1 MPRTTNKQKK
11 LHIKKGETVALT
23 KAITSSKGLNPSMD
37 RPKGYTARVLEVYPK
52 QDKVL
57 VEGVNVRFRHTKPN
71 QQYPNGG
78 RIEAERPIHISNVVP
93 VDGNGNPTR
102 IGRKRVED
110 PETGKGRWVR
120 YAKTTGEELD
130 S

>member
-1 MPRTTNKQKK
+1 MPRTKNKQKK
-11 LHIKKGETVALT
+11 LHIKKGDTVALNKT
-23 KAITSSKGLNPSMD
+23 ITAAKELNMD
-37 RPKGYTARVLEVYPK
+37 RLKGFQGRVLKVY
-52 QDKVL
+52 QETDRVI
-57 VEGVNVRFRHTKPN
+57 VEGVNVRIRHTKPN
-71 QQYPNGG
+71 QTYPQGG
-78 RIEAERPIHISNVVP
+78 RIEKEMPIHISNVQP
-93 VDGNGNPTR
+93 LDGNSEPTR

>member
-1 MPRTTNKQKK
+1 MPRTKNKQKK
-11 LHIKKGETVALT
+11 LHVKKGETVALT
-23 KAITSSKGLNPSMD
+23 KAITSSEQLNMD
-37 RPKGYTARVLEVYPK
+37 RPKGYQARVLAVYPK
-52 QDKVL
+52 REKVL
-57 VEGVNVRFRHTKPN
+57 VEGVNVRYKHTKPN

-93 VDGNGNPTR
+93 VDGNGAPTR
-102 IGRKRVED
+102 VGRKRVED
-110 PETGKGRWVR
+110 PDTGKGRWVR

>member
-1 MPRTTNKQKK
+1 MPRTKNKQKK
-11 LHIKKGETVALT
+11 LHIKKGDQVVLT
-23 KAITSSKGLNPSMD
+23 KTITSSKALGMD
-37 RPKGYTARVLEVYPK
+37 RTKGYQARVLEVYPK
-52 QDKVL
+52 QDRVL
-57 VEGVNVRFRHTKPN
+57 VEGVNVRYKHTKPN

-78 RIEAERPIHISNVVP
+78 RVEAERPIHISNVLP
-93 VDGNGNPTR
+93 VDGNGNATR
-102 IGRKRVED
+102 VGRKRVED